1 MGVEVSFRRIHIARL
16 YSAVQ
21 LIRSFHMQLR
31 HLRSFVAVAEERQ
44 FGRAARRLHIAQPAL
59 SQQIKQLEAELGV
72 QLFHRT
78 TRRVDLAPAGEVLL
92 ERARSI
98 LAAVERAAL
107 DAQRADRGEV
117 GTITIGFTGSATY
130 ALLPSLA
137 SALRAT
143 LPGVSVELHGEM
155 LTPSQVEGL
164 LDGSLDIAL
173 LRPPVHHQDL
183 AVEVVRREP
192 LIAVLPAHHRLAK
205 GDVVAVG
212 DLAADDFVVYPSDY
226 RSVVHDA
233 VERLCESHGFIPRA
247 AVEASETS
255 TMISFVAAGIGV
267 AIVPASVAHLTVSGA
282 VYRLLAGQVPLV
294 ELAIAWR
301 RADNSAV
308 VRRALE
314 IARQSAALTSQCRL
328 PVETGRSRTVG
339 AQRDGF
345 IE

>member
-1 MGVEVSFRRIHIARL
+1 
-16 YSAVQ
+16 
-21 LIRSFHMQLR
+21 MQLR